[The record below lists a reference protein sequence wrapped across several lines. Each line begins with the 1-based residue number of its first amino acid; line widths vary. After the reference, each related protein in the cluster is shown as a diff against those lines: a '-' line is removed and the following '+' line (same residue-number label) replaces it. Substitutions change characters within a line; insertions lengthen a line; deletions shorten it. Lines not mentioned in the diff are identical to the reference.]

1 MRQSPANSRHL
12 QGCSGALLLVA
23 LWSYAAFGAQPTL
36 DPDFEHDQCVAQ
48 AETDPQA
55 ALSRAKQWS
64 NEGGGFNADHCAA
77 MALFY
82 MKHYAE
88 AARLFEKLARG
99 LAPEG
104 LVEQARVY
112 DQAGQA
118 WLVANQP
125 QSAKADFDAA
135 LRLTPVDPDLF
146 IDRAEALAAAKDY
159 WAAID
164 DLNRASDLAPKRP
177 EIYLYRAT
185 AYRALEALPLARQDI
200 ELNLKLAPNNVVG
213 LLERGNIRRMQGDVA
228 GARRDWLSVTKIAPG
243 SASAAAAEEN
253 LTRLGKIREESSPH
267 KSGGGP
273 S

>member
-1 MRQSPANSRHL
+1 MRHNPANSKRL
-12 QGCSGALLLVA
+12 QRCFGALLLVVVC
-23 LWSYAAFGAQPTL
+23 SSTAFGAQPPI
-36 DPDFEHDQCVAQ
+36 DPAFQHDQCVAE

-55 ALSRAKQWS
+55 SLARARQWS
-64 NEGGGFNADHCAA
+64 NNGGGFNADHCAA
-77 MALFY
+77 TALFY
-82 MKHYAE
+82 LKHYAE

-99 LAPEG
+99 MAPEG

-125 QSAKADFDAA
+125 SSAKADFDAA
-135 LRLTPVDPDLF
+135 LQLTPVDPDLF

-164 DLNRASDLAPKRP
+164 DLNRASELAPRRP
-177 EIYLYRAT
+177 EIYVYRAT
-185 AYRALEALPLARQDI
+185 AYRAVDALPLARQDI

-213 LLERGNIRRMQGDVA
+213 LLERGNIRRMQGDFA
-228 GARRDWLSVTKIAPG
+228 GARRDWISVTKIAPG
-243 SASAAAAEEN
+243 SSSAAAAEEN
-253 LTRLGKIREESSPH
+253 LARLGKIREESSPP
-267 KSGGGP
+267 KASGP